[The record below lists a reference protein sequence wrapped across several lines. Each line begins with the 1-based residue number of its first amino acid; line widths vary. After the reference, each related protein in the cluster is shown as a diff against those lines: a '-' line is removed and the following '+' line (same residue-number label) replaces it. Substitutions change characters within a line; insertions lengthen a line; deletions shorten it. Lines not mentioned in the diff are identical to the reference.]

1 MLAKYEQLLNE
12 YPEEEIWVCSE
23 LMHIGVPQHL
33 KGYKFIVAGLL
44 LCVKSP
50 GYLDSY
56 IKGLYPAIADVF
68 DSSTSRVERGIRYAL
83 EVAWA
88 YGDSEYQHKL
98 FGYTIPCE
106 KSKPINSVFMSTI
119 YDRLKRAMREAFKSE
134 G

>member
-1 MLAKYEQLLNE
+1 MLSKYEQLLNE
-12 YPEEEIWVCSE
+12 YPEEELWVCSE

-33 KGYKFIVAGLL
+33 TGYKFIVAGLL

-56 IKGLYPAIADVF
+56 TTGLYPAIADVF
-68 DSSTSRVERGIRYAL
+68 DSSTPRVERSIRYAL
-83 EVAWA
+83 ETAWA

-106 KSKPINSVFMSTI
+106 KSKPINSMFMSTI

-134 G
+134 R

>member
-56 IKGLYPAIADVF
+56 TTRLYPAIADVF

-83 EVAWA
+83 EAAWA

-106 KSKPINSVFMSTI
+106 KSKPINSMFMSTI
-119 YDRLKRAMREAFKSE
+119 YDRLKRAMRETFKSE
-134 G
+134 R